1 MFYAVRVI
9 AIFFLAS
16 FSPSMLYFPSISK
29 WFQVERKWRPVR
41 QQPIKKRLEK
51 SRHWFAKRPM
61 GELAD
66 WVKGRVGVFAH
77 VQLPQVFFNMRDTSA
92 QSPSRTRRLEPTAD
106 SGGRCGSNKMRPIG
120 FPFICSTVQWTK
132 RRLNLFSEPVELL
145 STHTHTDTH
154 TSMLNVWSHNY
165 CGVSEEAAA
174 SECWPKRITCHIKE
188 THTIKMT
195 TYQKE
200 GWKKNEVKC
209 WHECV
214 HSSSGRIH
222 SSPRQN
228 FHKKDGRCLFWLE
241 EFGRERVQLILLR
254 WPKRQNLCPSLYG
267 CHTNRPQTSSNPSKK
282 TLYRYTSD
290 RTFFQG

>member
-1 MFYAVRVI
+1 
-9 AIFFLAS
+9 
-16 FSPSMLYFPSISK
+16 MLYFPSISK

-51 SRHWFAKRPM
+51 VVIGSPSDQWANWQIGWRAGWVSLPTFTSLKSFSACVTRRHRVRHAH
-61 GELAD
+61 GD
-66 WVKGRVGVFAH
+66 WNPRRIRAAAAAATKCDQSGFLSF
-77 VQLPQVFFNMRDTSA
+77 VQLYNEPSGDWICFQNQWSFFR
-92 QSPSRTRRLEPTAD
+92 RT
-106 SGGRCGSNKMRPIG
+106 
-120 FPFICSTVQWTK
+120 
-132 RRLNLFSEPVELL
+132 
-145 STHTHTDTH
+145 HTH